1 MMQILSAIFL
11 VAGAGICLIAAI
23 GVLRLP
29 DFFMRMHAATKA
41 GVAGAGLVLIGVAFA
56 APSAGMWVKVGIAIL
71 FLLLTTPI
79 AGHLLA
85 RAGYVAGVPLWSGT
99 REDRLKEEL
108 ERGLFDRPAG
118 GVGGAAGRRTGM
130 ARVLVGLTHGDSIG
144 QAVRQAAELARRHRV
159 PLVGLAIVDTRMLSN
174 VGPVPVGGNYYAGRM
189 RDNRIEKARHRLADA
204 VQTFE
209 RVARDAGVA
218 FSLLME
224 EGDPATIVKA
234 KRQEKDVLLI
244 GRHGWFDHG
253 VSGGRGDPLGYLVRR
268 GVFPVVSVAA
278 DPGDVRSIVFVHDGS
293 VHSDRALQWLVAVDP
308 WPDASIHLVPDASA
322 RPQSLETARRLASG
336 RLRPVEIAGDAN
348 AVRLERSQVVI
359 FGNEGHAGWME
370 FLRAPLRPRHDDV
383 PIVVFG

>member
-1 MMQILSAIFL
+1 MMQVLSAIFL
-11 VAGAGICLIAAI
+11 VAGAGICLIASI

-108 ERGLFDRPAG
+108 KRGLFDRPAG
-118 GVGGAAGRRTGM
+118 DAGGVAGRQTGI
-130 ARVLVGLTHGDSIG
+130 ARVLVGLAQGDSTG
-144 QAVRQAAELARRHRV
+144 QTVRQAADLARRHRV

-204 VQTFE
+204 VQSFE
-209 RVARDAGVA
+209 QAARDAGVA
-218 FSLLME
+218 FSLVME
-224 EGDPATIVKA
+224 EGDPAAILKA
-234 KRQEKDVLLI
+234 RRQEKDVLLI

-253 VSGGRGDPLGYLVRR
+253 VGDGRGDPLGYLVRR

-278 DPGDVRSIVFVHDGS
+278 SPTDVRSIVFVHDGS
-293 VHSDRALQWLVAVDP
+293 VHSDRTLQWLLAVDP
-308 WPDASIHLVPDASA
+308 WPDASIHLVPDGSA

-336 RLRPVEIAGDAN
+336 RKTPVDVVGDTN
-348 AVRLERSQVVI
+348 AVHLERSQVVV
-359 FGNEGHAGWME
+359 FGNEGHEGWLE
-370 FLRAPLRPRHDDV
+370 LFRASARPRHDDV